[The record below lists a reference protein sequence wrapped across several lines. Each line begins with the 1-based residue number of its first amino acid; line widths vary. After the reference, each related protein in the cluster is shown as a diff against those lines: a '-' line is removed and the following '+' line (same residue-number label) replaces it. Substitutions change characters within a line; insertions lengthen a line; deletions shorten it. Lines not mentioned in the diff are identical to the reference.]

1 MTTTLQYNYKCYN
14 STFTLWKRKLHQNIL
29 WTKFDR
35 LFLLKKSVALKNDQ
49 DIKILKKEKE
59 KKIKLEINSDK

>member
-14 STFTLWKRKLHQNIL
+14 STFTLWKKKLYQNIL

-35 LFLLKKSVALKNDQ
+35 LFLLKKSVASEKWSRYKN
-49 DIKILKKEKE
+49 IKKRKREKN
-59 KKIKLEINSDK
+59 KIRNKFG

>member
-1 MTTTLQYNYKCYN
+1 
-14 STFTLWKRKLHQNIL
+14 LHQNIL